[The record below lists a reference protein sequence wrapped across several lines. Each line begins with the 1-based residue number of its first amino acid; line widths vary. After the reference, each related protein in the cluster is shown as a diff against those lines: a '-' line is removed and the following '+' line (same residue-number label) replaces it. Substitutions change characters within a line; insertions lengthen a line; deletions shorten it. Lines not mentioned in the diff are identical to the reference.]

1 MAYHISLSQDGRSYA
16 LLLFLG
22 MSGLYFFLKHLK
34 TSKNGYLILV
44 AFFFACLFYT
54 SYSSIP
60 FIAISQILWFYRV
73 NEENHKKISS
83 FLILNGLILL
93 LCLPWVLFV
102 AVNYKGQ
109 PLMEPFQLRVPI
121 SLGDLLYGIFHDWAP
136 HLPLTITSV
145 ILLILFP
152 FFSKNKRNA
161 LILLTVFI
169 FPIVALYLFCKLL
182 DVNHFITSRY
192 FINFLPFFF
201 IALYLS
207 LSAIEGRFKRL
218 KGMMRLSLLFVML
231 FGASNLVILPFYYTS
246 EKQDLRGLVYHLKS
260 QLKEGDKIFDFNMA
274 YVPGILHYFGIL
286 PEERHYLIPF
296 RKISGEGIEFEKS
309 FIYKNKKYSIYC
321 SRICCQQYTA
331 DGSRMWIVAGKNT
344 AKIIK
349 KTLPCVLKGYF
360 DGRFLNFDRFPMD
373 ASIYLF
379 LCDPKSPGEKGIE
392 IQIE

>member
-1 MAYHISLSQDGRSYA
+1 
-16 LLLFLG
+16 
-22 MSGLYFFLKHLK
+22 
-34 TSKNGYLILV
+34 
-44 AFFFACLFYT
+44 
-54 SYSSIP
+54 
-60 FIAISQILWFYRV
+60 
-73 NEENHKKISS
+73 
-83 FLILNGLILL
+83 
-93 LCLPWVLFV
+93 
-102 AVNYKGQ
+102 
-109 PLMEPFQLRVPI
+109 
-121 SLGDLLYGIFHDWAP
+121 
-136 HLPLTITSV
+136 
-145 ILLILFP
+145 
-152 FFSKNKRNA
+152 
-161 LILLTVFI
+161 
-169 FPIVALYLFCKLL
+169 
-182 DVNHFITSRY
+182 
-192 FINFLPFFF
+192 
-201 IALYLS
+201 
-207 LSAIEGRFKRL
+207 
-218 KGMMRLSLLFVML
+218 
-231 FGASNLVILPFYYTS
+231 
-246 EKQDLRGLVYHLKS
+246 
-260 QLKEGDKIFDFNMA
+260 MA